1 MCQVFVF
8 YTFSYLMFIFRIST
22 NNSTITLLFQLLH
35 FVRPPPLTVTRA
47 SDTAAI
53 LFLPENWGSE
63 TQIKPSDAAVLT
75 KYESRFK
82 CLKNHVSVQ
91 RKGKEDKKDKKDTC
105 CGPAASISVKLDP
118 WNVFKWKINWNL
130 IDNCFHDQRQLVNL
144 SAVGLL

>member
-35 FVRPPPLTVTRA
+35 FCTSTSTNSHKGEWHGRHFVPAWKLRLRNSDQTVRR
-47 SDTAAI
+47 
-53 LFLPENWGSE
+53 GSAD
-63 TQIKPSDAAVLT
+63 Q
-75 KYESRFK
+75 YESRFK

-118 WNVFKWKINWNL
+118 LNVFKWKINWNL

-144 SAVGLL
+144 SAVGLF